1 MSLAVYLPLLLPV
14 LLAAAARPLTTTAA
28 PERAARAL
36 ASAAVLSAAVST
48 ASLVLLALTL
58 LDDLPALEAREHT
71 ASFPLPEPVPGPL
84 AAAAAAAL
92 AWAGWRCAAMLRR
105 NRAVTRDLLAAG
117 TAHDGLLVADLP
129 EAHAVAVP
137 AGIGRPG
144 HVLVTAGLLRLLD
157 RTERTAVLA
166 HEEAHLRH
174 RHHRTVAVA
183 AAAAAVNP
191 LLRPLA
197 RVVTLLVE
205 RSADEAAATA
215 VGDRGVVARAI
226 AKVAL
231 SGGDRPAGGLAAGGS
246 DVVRRVDALT
256 RPVAGRS
263 RRATAGVTAVV
274 ITSATAGSTAVADFI
289 AVARAWL

>member
-1 MSLAVYLPLLLPV
+1 MNLAVYLPLLLPV
-14 LLAAAARPLTTTAA
+14 LLAAAARPLATTAA

-36 ASAAVLSAAVST
+36 AAAALLAATVST
-48 ASLVLLALTL
+48 VSLVLLALTL
-58 LDDLPALEAREHT
+58 LDDLPMLEAREHI
-71 ASFPLPEPVPGPL
+71 APYPLPEPVPGPVAL
-84 AAAAAAAL
+84 AAAAAL
-92 AWAGWRCAAMLRR
+92 AWAGWRCVANLRR
-105 NRAVTRDLLAAG
+105 SRAATRDLVAAG

-137 AGIGRPG
+137 AGTGRPG

-157 RTERTAVLA
+157 RTERAAVLA

-174 RHHRTVAVA
+174 RHHRTVAAA

-191 LLRPLA
+191 LLRPVA

-231 SGGDRPAGGLAAGGS
+231 SGGGRPAGGLAAGGS
-246 DVVRRVDALT
+246 DVTRRVAALT
-256 RPVAGRS
+256 RPTGGRS
-263 RRATAGVTAVV
+263 HRATAGVAAVV
-274 ITSATAGSTAVADFI
+274 ITSAAAGGAAVADFV